1 MKCGAGMFEPRMPVR
16 LKFEAEA
23 SRRNLAVCFMGV
35 GTVGENEDLEYAPKT
50 MLPSAEGDFSE
61 LFGLGYL
68 SDALIG
74 RHKWEQRGPE
84 QRGLPC

>member
-1 MKCGAGMFEPRMPVR
+1 VGPACLSRACLFDSSSRQR
-16 LKFEAEA
+16 L
-23 SRRNLAVCFMGV
+23 LAATALFALWGV
-35 GTVGENEDLEYAPKT
+35 GTVGENEDLECAPKT